1 MKRILCLIVL
11 IAASSASYGQRTE
24 FSIQAG
30 SGLFSYRGPNSVSET
45 GLNANGY
52 FFISNPYGRASGAS
66 YSLSGQIQSVTK
78 RNLIYGIQ
86 VGYEQ
91 LTSRVAITKLIG
103 DFSTSPVNG
112 RGSLQ
117 NQYVNLSPFLG
128 KRLGNDRFG
137 LDVTVGLDA
146 AIGLGSRESW
156 SLAAYNSPFQT
167 STESGRRMPNVDFR
181 PRLNLTGYYRA
192 FGLSAGY
199 SHGLSNYMAN
209 RYSDTKVYAQ
219 FWRVGVVYR
228 IKK

>member
-1 MKRILCLIVL
+1 MKRILYIIVL

-24 FSIQAG
+24 FSAQAG

-103 DFSTSPVNG
+103 DFSNSPANG

-117 NQYVNLSPFLG
+117 NQYVNLSPFVG
-128 KRLGNDRFG
+128 KRLGDDRFW
-137 LDVTVGLDA
+137 LDVSVGLDA
-146 AIGLGSRESW
+146 AIGLRSRESW
-156 SLAAYNSPFQT
+156 VLAAYNSPF
-167 STESGRRMPNVDFR
+167 
-181 PRLNLTGYYRA
+181 
-192 FGLSAGY
+192 
-199 SHGLSNYMAN
+199 
-209 RYSDTKVYAQ
+209 
-219 FWRVGVVYR
+219 
-228 IKK
+228 